1 MVPWYDREREAV
13 KVMARYPRDR
23 RDAFEVSG
31 RGGEDKPLFSPT
43 TLENSENNKKE
54 NERYTGNIQ

>member
-1 MVPWYDREREAV
+1 MVSWYDREREAV

-31 RGGEDKPLFSPT
+31 RGGEDKPPLSPT
-43 TLENSENNKKE
+43 TLENK
-54 NERYTGNIQ
+54 